1 VEACTNSRIYVMYM
15 NRQQFFDDSCCRQS
29 NPGITEFMTGMGYGT
44 NYSLLEQY
52 YEQK

>member
-1 VEACTNSRIYVMYM
+1 MYM
-15 NRQQFFDDSCCRQS
+15 IAGLKQATILFFDDSLYRQS
-29 NPGITEFMTGMGYGT
+29 NPGITEFMTKMGYGT